1 MTTLFYKIPPNLPLT
16 KGGII
21 PSLEK
26 RGAGRFSDKCQFNYE
41 TLNKDIYKRKRIVC
55 PGIPDEYDFMSSELS
70 QLLSERVTPYINE
83 RA

>member
-26 RGAGRFSDKCQFNYE
+26 RGTGRFSDKCQFNYK
-41 TLNKDIYKRKRIVC
+41 TLNNNKKFLTLTYQLQNNLCIYDADVLEKLCQQHIIV
-55 PGIPDEYDFMSSELS
+55 L
-70 QLLSERVTPYINE
+70 
-83 RA
+83 